1 MSSSKEVTFL
11 SLSALSLVL
20 SYTPC
25 GLPVAEEPAQNTEF
39 QITRNICGLV
49 NLAHSSVY
57 GWVSVCVCVSV
68 GFAIGCL

>member
-11 SLSALSLVL
+11 SSSAPSLVL

-49 NLAHSSVY
+49 NFAHSSVY
-57 GWVSVCVCVSV
+57 GWVSVRVCVSV